1 MDRRSPHPLDKPLA
15 ALVQLSDG
23 GRFVASLLPAAAA
36 ITLVAVLRSAAII
49 TLLPSALCLL
59 LLAAAHR
66 YVAIRLVPSSAPPP
80 RAAPRD
86 RAGPPRSTA
95 TLPRTNFFIR
105 LLPSLL
111 TLPATILLVDAFLA
125 APSTSC
131 TAAAAASAEWAAFFA
146 VCTTVP
152 LAFHTEVEQLVAES
166 LSLHRLGHFATF
178 PPHQHRLAWPL
189 LQQSAWLR
197 LRPLLRPQLARSLV
211 AAVALLAAFG
221 IARAA
226 VPLRLAAA
234 AAAATHL
241 SPSGAFGCGGATAAA
256 PSSTAEWA
264 STLPSLLAAA
274 AFAHAA
280 TRLGRHFLHISY
292 TQRLA
297 FVPAPPAPS
306 GALVV
311 DDGGALLIHALK
323 RDASPL
329 TQHLAFLDLTD
340 VADSDARRR
349 RALFDAGA
357 ERWAAVVAAA
367 LRPIDALTAALEAA
381 RAAASRRPPRKPV
394 GWLVQL
400 GAKLTSYE
408 PIFGAADGAMWE
420 RLVGPSQLVAW
431 AAQAVSSLLLASYH
445 EDTLGS
451 AHLAGSLDA
460 VLSALLRLLAALDS
474 LDAYTAPQKGGGGG
488 GALAARAS
496 VSSRARADGLARA
509 AALEGVARRCV
520 AMLLQAYGHRARG
533 APPPALAASLPDG
546 ARAQL
551 ERALRE

>member
-1 MDRRSPHPLDKPLA
+1 ML
-15 ALVQLSDG
+15 
-23 GRFVASLLPAAAA
+23 
-36 ITLVAVLRSAAII
+36 

-152 LAFHTEVEQLVAES
+152 LVFHTEVEQLVAES

-241 SPSGAFGCGGATAAA
+241 SPSGAFGCGGATSAA

-400 GAKLTSYE
+400 GTKLTSYE

-431 AAQAVSSLLLASYH
+431 AAQAASRCCSPRTTRTPSARRTSPARSTPSSPPSSASSPPSIRS
-445 EDTLGS
+445 T
-451 AHLAGSLDA
+451 
-460 VLSALLRLLAALDS
+460 RTPRPKRAA
-474 LDAYTAPQKGGGGG
+474 AA
-488 GALAARAS
+488 AARSPRAPPS
-496 VSSRARADGLARA
+496 RRARAPTASRAPPRSRASPAAASRCCSKRTATARA
-509 AALEGVARRCV
+509 ARRRRRSPPRCPT
-520 AMLLQAYGHRARG
+520 ARARAWSARCASEG
-533 APPPALAASLPDG
+533 A
-546 ARAQL
+546 
-551 ERALRE
+551 

>member
-1 MDRRSPHPLDKPLA
+1 M
-15 ALVQLSDG
+15 
-23 GRFVASLLPAAAA
+23 
-36 ITLVAVLRSAAII
+36 
-49 TLLPSALCLL
+49 
-59 LLAAAHR
+59 
-66 YVAIRLVPSSAPPP
+66 
-80 RAAPRD
+80 
-86 RAGPPRSTA
+86 
-95 TLPRTNFFIR
+95 
-105 LLPSLL
+105 
-111 TLPATILLVDAFLA
+111 
-125 APSTSC
+125 
-131 TAAAAASAEWAAFFA
+131 
-146 VCTTVP
+146 CTTVP
-152 LAFHTEVEQLVAES
+152 LVFHTEVEQLVAES

-226 VPLRLAAA
+226 LALRLAAA
-234 AAAATHL
+234 AAAATPL
-241 SPSGAFGCGGATAAA
+241 SPSGAFGCGGATSAA

-264 STLPSLLAAA
+264 STPALALAAA

-297 FVPAPPAPS
+297 FVAAPPAPS

-311 DDGGALLIHALK
+311 DDGGALLTHALK

-381 RAAASRRPPRKPV
+381 RTAASRRPPRKPV

-400 GAKLTSYE
+400 GTKLTSYE

-474 LDAYTAPQKGGGGG
+474 LDAHRTPGRRR
-488 GALAARAS
+488 GASPRALPS
-496 VSSRARADGLARA
+496 RRARARTARA
-509 AALEGVARRCV
+509 RRRARGRRPAASPCCS
-520 AMLLQAYGHRARG
+520 AYGHRAARRRR
-533 APPPALAASLPDG
+533 PPRCLTR
-546 ARAQL
+546 ARSWSVRHE
-551 ERALRE
+551 ERRLQHVKPSTIVSIYAIMTGLSWIELLNSPT